1 MTKTSNSMR
10 YIGEDTYPA
19 PSACEVGCPVP
30 FLAAFISLLFPPC
43 THSLLGG
50 WWASIQSGHRI
61 VNRQKGHSAL
71 FRGHGFFRACVSM
84 GFIETRPVV

>member
-1 MTKTSNSMR
+1 MAEERSR
-10 YIGEDTYPA
+10 GAEYIICEGIEKSFSARTAGEQKEILQHKKPQ
-19 PSACEVGCPVP
+19 PK
-30 FLAAFISLLFPPC
+30 L
-43 THSLLGG
+43 
-50 WWASIQSGHRI
+50 GHRI